1 MKKFLYF
8 ALLTAAITATL
19 AACAEAP
26 NAADTSDGKFMD
38 YKLVTRCPSADMR
51 KLGAAGNKAV
61 KLIKE
66 TDFYKELATNFSAF
80 DKDGS
85 PMTEPIVIYPY
96 DYDGDGPMIEPTAA
110 YPYDYDGDGRT
121 ETFIIAEVLWI
132 DTENDN
138 MLCIHNYALFADSG
152 GTVTMLPDIGYSSN
166 AALIEYDSF
175 KHIVIGNYECQ
186 YIYGVKDGKAEK
198 LSTAINDSNGVD
210 AVGCFL
216 GAGRG
221 LIYYDAAAGKYL
233 AVKRRTVPI
242 EDIKAMDKDNA
253 LAKYYEA
260 YDETGYWD
268 ALILGD
274 RFYVFSDEKNKEAA
288 YEYID
293 GKFVQTEDSEQIRS

>member
-1 MKKFLYF
+1 MKKLRFF
-8 ALLTAAITATL
+8 SLLLSAAI
-19 AACAEAP
+19 AAGTFASCAEAP
-26 NAADTSDGKFMD
+26 NAADNKFMD
-38 YKLVTRCPSADMR
+38 YKFITRCPSADTS

-66 TDFYKELATNFSAF
+66 TELYKENAANASAF
-80 DKDGS
+80 DEIFLDRDGN
-85 PMTEPIVIYPY
+85 PIA
-96 DYDGDGPMIEPTAA
+96 EPTAA

-121 ETFIIAEVLWI
+121 ETFLFARILCV
-132 DTENDN
+132 DTEEDN
-138 MLCIHNYALFADSG
+138 LVYAHCYALFADSG

-175 KHIVIGNYECQ
+175 KHIVIGNPECQ

-198 LSTAINDSNGVD
+198 LSATINSNGID
-210 AVGCFL
+210 ADGCFFY
-216 GAGRG
+216 AGRG
-221 LIYYDAAAGKYL
+221 LIYYDAEVGKYL

-253 LAKYYEA
+253 LAKYYAA

-288 YEYID
+288 YEYIN
-293 GKFVQTEDSEQIRS
+293 GKFVQTEDSRQIRS

>member
-1 MKKFLYF
+1 MKKFLSF

-26 NAADTSDGKFMD
+26 NASDTSDGKFMD
-38 YKLVTRCPSADMR
+38 YKLVTRCPSEDTR
-51 KLGAAGNKAV
+51 KLGAAGDKAV

-66 TDFYKELATNFSAF
+66 TELYKENAANASAF
-80 DKDGS
+80 DEIFLDRDGN
-85 PMTEPIVIYPY
+85 PIA
-96 DYDGDGPMIEPTAA
+96 EPTAA
-110 YPYDYDGDGRT
+110 YPNDYDGDGRT
-121 ETFIIAEVLWI
+121 ETFVFARIMCV
-132 DTENDN
+132 DTEDDN
-138 MLCIHNYALFADSG
+138 SVYFHNYALFADSG
-152 GTVTMLPDIGYSSN
+152 GTVTMLPDIGYSSD

-175 KHIVIGNYECQ
+175 KHIVIGNHECK

-198 LSTAINDSNGVD
+198 LSAAINDSNGVD
-210 AVGCFL
+210 ADGCFIE
-216 GAGRG
+216 AGRG
-221 LIYYDAAAGKYL
+221 LIYYDAEAGKYL

-253 LAKYYEA
+253 LSKYYEA

-293 GKFVQTEDSEQIRS
+293 GKFVQTEDSEQIGS

>member
-1 MKKFLYF
+1 MKKFLSF
-8 ALLTAAITATL
+8 ALLTAAITVTL

-26 NAADTSDGKFMD
+26 NAADTSDSKFMD
-38 YKLVTRCPSADMR
+38 YKLVTRCPSADTR

-66 TDFYKELATNFSAF
+66 TELYKENAANASAF
-80 DKDGS
+80 DEIFLDRDGN
-85 PMTEPIVIYPY
+85 PIAEPV
-96 DYDGDGPMIEPTAA
+96 TA
-110 YPYDYDGDGRT
+110 YQYDYDGDGRT

-152 GTVTMLPDIGYSSN
+152 GTVTMLPDIDYSSD

-221 LIYYDAAAGKYL
+221 LIYYDAAAEKYL

-242 EDIKAMDKDNA
+242 ENIKAMDNDNA